1 MKNAI
6 VPGLI
11 IGILSGIWLFIMRMM
26 HIPFNSTSSV
36 SPIEFVSVLIPIV
49 GLYYGVKVYSYKELN
64 GKMTFLEGLIHSFKI
79 LIVAGIFVVFVGI
92 LYINYIDFKDVNWA
106 DFSGRI
112 FAALLIGVLS
122 AFGVSLLLM
131 HRHSQALEGE
141 DDD

>member
-11 IGILSGIWLFIMRMM
+11 IGVLSGIWLFIMRMM
-26 HIPFNSTSSV
+26 HIPFNSTSV
-36 SPIEFVSVLIPIV
+36 SPIEFVSVLIPVV
-49 GLYYGVKVYSYKELN
+49 GLYYGVKVYSHKDLN
-64 GKMTFLEGLIHSFKI
+64 GKMTFFEGLIHSFKI

-112 FAALLIGVLS
+112 FAALLIGVLA

-131 HRHSQALEGE
+131 HRSSEVLEG
-141 DDD
+141 DDDD